1 MAMIFYTFLYRL
13 FFEGADVFETIS
25 LLQIIVVA
33 ASALITSTI
42 TSMVGAGGG
51 TALVLVMLYVLP
63 PAAVVPV
70 HGCIQL
76 VANITRVS
84 LMWRYMNWPIILRFI
99 SLMPIGVYLGL
110 QLYNRLEPTGIQLI
124 IAAGILIS
132 LFARAPQSMKQARL
146 PKSAYIPI
154 GLVIG
159 FGNMIVGTLAPLL
172 AAILRLEVLSKEQTV
187 ATLGF
192 FGLMGNVFKIAG
204 FTFVGFAF
212 LAYLPLIIPA
222 SIATIAGGFIG
233 KGLLLRSSNQFFNR
247 AFKAVIAL
255 LSIKMIFDVFMG

>member
-1 MAMIFYTFLYRL
+1 
-13 FFEGADVFETIS
+13 
-25 LLQIIVVA
+25 
-33 ASALITSTI
+33 
-42 TSMVGAGGG
+42 MVGAGGG

-63 PAAVVPV
+63 AASVVPV

-110 QLYNRLEPTGIQLI
+110 QLYNVLEPAGIQLV

-132 LFARAPQSMKQARL
+132 LFARAPHAMKQAKL
-146 PKSAYIPI
+146 PIFAYYPI
-154 GLVIG
+154 GLLIG

-172 AAILRLEVLSKEQTV
+172 AAILRLEKLSKEQTV

-204 FTFVGFAF
+204 FAFVGFSF

-233 KGLLLRSSNQFFNR
+233 KTLLLRSSNQFFNR
-247 AFKAVIAL
+247 AFKATIAL
-255 LSIKMIFDVFMG
+255 LSVKMIWDVFVG